1 LIPKHVP
8 PQTVMLLEM
17 LLLALLVAA
26 LALLVAALALL
37 LAEAEA
43 AVLLLAVVGVL
54 LLLLAVVAI
63 VAIVVGRMSYSSS
76 PRTTQAPLR
85 LVDQTCYSSRRSCKP
100 TATQHRRPV

>member
-8 PQTVMLLEM
+8 PQTVMLLAM

-26 LALLVAALALL
+26 LALLLAVAG
-37 LAEAEA
+37 A
-43 AVLLLAVVGVL
+43 AVLLLAVVGML
-54 LLLLAVVAI
+54 LLLLAVLAV

-76 PRTTQAPLR
+76 PHITQAPLR